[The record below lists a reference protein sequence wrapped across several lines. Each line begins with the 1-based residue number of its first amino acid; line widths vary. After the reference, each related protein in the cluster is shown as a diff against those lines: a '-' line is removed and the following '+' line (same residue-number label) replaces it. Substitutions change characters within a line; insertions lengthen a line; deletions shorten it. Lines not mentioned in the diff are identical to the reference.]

1 MSMGIMD
8 LINKHKKDRENKR
21 YAAMLSGYSPV
32 YSQFG
37 QNIYAS
43 DVVQQAISCIV
54 MELKKLTPKHI
65 RYMNTDYIPIN
76 DGLDRVLRR
85 PNERMTTSDF
95 LEKTFWQLFLNYNAF
110 IVPTYEL
117 KTRTDGTEYKD
128 YTGLYPIQPA
138 QVDFLQDA
146 SDRLFIKFTF
156 ANGYETT
163 LRYSDVIHLKYRYS
177 VNEYMGGNEYGQPDN
192 AALLKTLELNDTLLK
207 GVGKALKTS
216 FSINGIIKYNTLLDN
231 GAMDEAIK
239 TLEQHLANNES
250 GFLPMDLK
258 GEFIPLQNKVQLVDD
273 DTLKFIDQKI
283 LRHFRVPVTVLGGD
297 FTKETYEAWY
307 QGCLEPL
314 IINISQAFTDVLFT
328 ERERAFGNEI
338 KFYPHELI
346 FMTSSQKL
354 ELFKILTDSA
364 ACYKNELRTAFGLY
378 PLEELAGQ
386 LAVSS
391 NKNNAMNND
400 DTDTTGDDNDE

>member
-1 MSMGIMD
+1 
-8 LINKHKKDRENKR
+8 
-21 YAAMLSGYSPV
+21 
-32 YSQFG
+32 
-37 QNIYAS
+37 
-43 DVVQQAISCIV
+43 

-117 KTRTDGTEYKD
+117 KMRTDGTEYKD
-128 YTGLYPIQPA
+128 YTGLYPIQPS